1 MYCRN
6 CGAMNDET
14 SLNCLQCGKTLQLA
28 AGYRAPININSHLVL
43 AILVTLFCC
52 VPFGIVS
59 IVYAAQVNSK
69 LQAGDYQGA
78 MDYSK
83 KASWWGWLGFGT
95 GLLWIIIW
103 ITISF
108 DVHYFQ

>member
-6 CGAMNDET
+6 CGAVNDDKN
-14 SLNCLQCGKTLQLA
+14 LNCLQCGKTLQPA
-28 AGYRAPININSHLVL
+28 VGYPVPININSHLVP

-52 VPFGIVS
+52 VPLGIVS

-78 MDYSK
+78 MAYSK
-83 KASWWGWLGFGT
+83 NASLWGWLGFGA
-95 GLLWIIIW
+95 GSLWIIIW
-103 ITISF
+103 IAISIAM
-108 DVHYFQ
+108 HLSR